1 MNNASNPIQPIG
13 YINDRLTEQTV
24 KANFK
29 SAQVR
34 AWIVDPSNPTECGHP
49 EFMGG
54 KVTKRDQI
62 TAAAGDI
69 VCYERTVNGYDTMDD
84 LQSGDTAWIV
94 DEVATQCL
102 MKLTTTENGPVWVH
116 IPNHKVIEA
125 EGNPYNVQYGYN
137 NKQGRYL
144 PC

>member
-1 MNNASNPIQPIG
+1 MNNATTPAQPLG

-24 KANFK
+24 DANFK

-34 AWIVDPSNPTECGHP
+34 GWIVDPGNPTECFHP

-54 KVTKRDQI
+54 KVTKLDQM

-69 VCYERTVNGYDTMDD
+69 VCYERTVNGYDTIAD

-94 DEVATQCL
+94 DEVATQCF
-102 MKLTTTENGPVWVH
+102 MKLTTTESGRVWLH
-116 IPNHKVIEA
+116 IPNHKVVEA
-125 EGNPYNVQYGYN
+125 GGDPYKVQYGYDK
-137 NKQGRYL
+137 KQGRYL